1 MGEADLQVAAAY
13 WVAVG
18 IEHDRLAGQIV
29 YSSARKPTHF
39 DTSRQTIID
48 KLDALVWQHG
58 QPVPADPFAGL
69 TGGPVPV
76 EQPF

>member
-1 MGEADLQVAAAY
+1 M
-13 WVAVG
+13 
-18 IEHDRLAGQIV
+18 
-29 YSSARKPTHF
+29 
-39 DTSRQTIID
+39 TSFYANEPPIPYYID